1 MDELFPGPGRPW
13 SARHRTWVTVLTG
26 LCLLVLSLLAT
37 SHATAQTCQFRLGF
51 KTLHDLIPD
60 VVGDCLEDEH
70 YNPANGDSLQ
80 RTTGGL
86 LVWRK
91 ADNWT
96 AFTDGATTWI
106 NGPGGLQLRPND
118 LRFCWEA
125 DADPSACTYSTL
137 LVPLSQPMATP
148 RQSGL
153 ATVVSIASPE
163 VLNVRNRA
171 GQEFSVWH
179 VGIIG
184 PAESQGDWRLRATR
198 YHMSLVSPGTS
209 VWIEVQDGLRSPGS
223 SVVLAHVWRAEE
235 YLSGTPSRTVAA
247 DLLRAGFVWVYPHS
261 AHALAPDYA
270 SLQAQAVLARS
281 GLWAETRSTAIYLP
295 KGERFGGFP
304 INPSVRPALEA
315 LDATEMGHALLK
327 YLNLFPVEIGVS
339 RGPSRSAIGYFQA
352 RYYTI
357 QLSPSIMAAP
367 ARSIAAVLVHEL
379 VHARQMVEQA
389 VEGRELDCY
398 GQEEEAF
405 KATAVFWLSLYGPG
419 GKQPPTHALDAE
431 VNQVLKDYLDN
442 QLAARVRESYHQECA
457 A

>member
-1 MDELFPGPGRPW
+1 MDESFLGPRRPW
-13 SARHRTWVTVLTG
+13 PASYRTWAAVLTG
-26 LCLLVLSLLAT
+26 LCVLVLLLLAA
-37 SHATAQTCQFRLGF
+37 SPAAARTCQFRLGF
-51 KTLHDLIPD
+51 KTLHDLIPG
-60 VVGDCLEDEH
+60 VVGDCLENEH
-70 YNPANGDSLQ
+70 YNPVNGDSLQ

-96 AFTDGATTWI
+96 AFTDGAITWI

-118 LRFCWEA
+118 RRFCWEG
-125 DADPSACTYSTL
+125 DADRSACTDSAL
-137 LVPLSQPMATP
+137 LVPVSQPMATP
-148 RQSGL
+148 RQSGV
-153 ATVVSIASPE
+153 ATVVSVAGPE

-184 PAESQGDWRLRATR
+184 PAENQGEWRLQATR
-198 YHMSLVSPGTS
+198 YHMGLVSPGAS
-209 VWIEVQDGLRSPGS
+209 VWIEVQDGLRSQESP
-223 SVVLAHVWRAEE
+223 VVLGHVWRAEE
-235 YLSGTPSRTVAA
+235 YLSGTSSRTVAA
-247 DLLRAGFVWVYPHS
+247 HLLRAGFVWVYPHS
-261 AHALAPDYA
+261 VHSLAPEYA

-281 GLWAETRSTAIYLP
+281 GLWAETRSTAIFLP
-295 KGERFGGFP
+295 KGESFGGFP
-304 INPSVRPALEA
+304 INPAVRPALEA
-315 LDATEMGHALLK
+315 LDATEIGHAILK

-339 RGPSRSAIGYFQA
+339 RQPSRSAIGYFQA

-357 QLSPSIMAAP
+357 QLSPAIMAAP

-389 VEGRELDCY
+389 VEGRKLDCY

-405 KATAVFWLSLYGPG
+405 KVTAAFWLSLYGPG
-419 GKQPPTHALDAE
+419 GKQPATHALDVE
-431 VNQVLKDYLDN
+431 LNQVLKDYLDN